1 MENIVNQII
10 EKILSLPLSRQKAI
24 QGLLNQKLNNEQKIE
39 STIISVRQK
48 NQQHS
53 SISCPHCKGESIVG
67 YGKYRDSKRYKCKSC
82 NKTFNDLTGTSVSH
96 IKKKK
101 EWEQY
106 LLCLSEG
113 LSLRAAAARVKVSY
127 RTSFLWRH
135 KIIGSFHDVG
145 CSKLGGI
152 VEGDET
158 FFLYSEKGNKNIKGR
173 APRRRGG
180 KASKAGINDEQVAV
194 IVASDRHKHSI
205 VEVAGRSRITA
216 EKIQKAI
223 GKWIPEDVVALCSD
237 SHKSYEKFARDRA
250 MKHIT
255 INASKGQHVKDKV
268 FHIQNVNSMHHF
280 LKDWIRRFN
289 GVASK
294 YLQNYMNWFRIQ
306 RTTIGN
312 IENYLQL
319 ALTSNSAFVSADKL
333 STHYVIS

>member
-1 MENIVNQII
+1 MENTVKQII

-24 QGLLNQKLNNEQKIE
+24 QEQLNQHLNNEQKVE
-39 STIISVRQK
+39 STLIDVRQ
-48 NQQHS
+48 NIQQHT
-53 SISCPHCKGESIVG
+53 SINCPHCKSEAIVG

-82 NKTFNDLTGTSVSH
+82 SKTFNDLTGTSVSH

-106 LLCLSEG
+106 LSCLSEG
-113 LSLRAAAARVKVSY
+113 LSLRAAAARIRISY

-135 KIIGSFHDVG
+135 KIIGSFHEVG
-145 CSKLGGI
+145 CSKLDGI

-158 FFLYSEKGNKNIKGR
+158 FFLYSEKGNKNIKDR
-173 APRRRGG
+173 APRHRGG

-194 IVASDRHKHSI
+194 MVASDRHKHSI
-205 VEVAGRSRITA
+205 VEVAGRSRVTA
-216 EKIQKAI
+216 EKIQKSI

-237 SHKSYEKFARDRA
+237 SHKSYEKFAKDRTL
-250 MKHIT
+250 KHIT

-268 FHIQNVNSMHHF
+268 YHIQNVNSMHHF
-280 LKDWIRRFN
+280 LKDWMRRFN

-306 RTTIGN
+306 KTMNGN
-312 IENYLQL
+312 INNYLKL
-319 ALTSNSAFVSADKL
+319 ALTSNSSFVSANNL
-333 STHYVIS
+333 STQYVIS